1 MRSKSLPSYEQ
12 VGRRIKEERLRAGLT
27 LNELAKRVGVSTS
40 YISLVE
46 NSKSVPSLKIL
57 DQICTSLSIHISM
70 LFAEHEEKV
79 PDSFAV
85 FRDDTHVSL
94 NVSDK
99 RLIRVLMPKDNLPL
113 KAVQVVIQPGDSHDS
128 FSTHEGIEFGF
139 VVRGRIDLSLKE
151 QDGEE
156 KKITCNRGD
165 SFIYDAMRP
174 HRFINRG
181 DTEVELM
188 LIALSNLTMED
199 RISPSSQASG

>member
-1 MRSKSLPSYEQ
+1 MSSKNLPTYEQ

-46 NSKSVPSLKIL
+46 NNKSVPSLKIL

-70 LFAEHEEKV
+70 LFAEHEEKA
-79 PDSFAV
+79 PDSYAV
-85 FRDDTHVSL
+85 FRDECHISL

-113 KAVQVVIQPGDSHDS
+113 KAVQVLIQPGDGHDS
-128 FSTHEGIEFGF
+128 FSTHEGIEFGY
-139 VVRGRIDLSLKE
+139 VVRGSIDLDIKE
-151 QDGEE
+151 QNGGES
-156 KKITCNRGD
+156 KVVCNTGD

-174 HRFINRG
+174 HRFLNNG
-181 DTEVELM
+181 EVEVELM
-188 LIALSNLTMED
+188 LISLSNLTMED
-199 RISPSSQASG
+199 RFRPGNAAAE